1 MVNNLT
7 EDELEKISEMLKQT
21 EEPLKEN
28 EDQPEVT
35 ISKDDAEATK
45 DTKGPEVEDGVSK
58 VSRKTKDTMI
68 SSLVTQLDEER

>member
-1 MVNNLT
+1 VVNNLT

-21 EEPLKEN
+21 EDPLTEN

-35 ISKDDAEATK
+35 ISKNDAEVTK
-45 DTKGPEVEDGVSK
+45 DTKEPEIEDGVSK